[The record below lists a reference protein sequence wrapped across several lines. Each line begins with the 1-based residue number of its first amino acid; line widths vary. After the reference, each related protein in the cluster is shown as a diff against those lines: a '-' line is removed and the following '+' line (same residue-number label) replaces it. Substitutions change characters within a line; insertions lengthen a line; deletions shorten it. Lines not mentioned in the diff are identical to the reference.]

1 MRAESHLPYL
11 KQCRIPTNEK
21 GQLLEEILAKLEV
34 LPEKEREE
42 VIEMASAATSNMKW
56 IPNPGPQT
64 EAYFSE
70 ADELYYGGQVGGG
83 KSDLILGLA
92 ENVHE
97 KSLIMRKYLDDAR
110 SLADRFIEIHG
121 DVKGWNG
128 QLLKFKD
135 GSKTIDFG
143 GCQHEKDKQR
153 YKGKPHD
160 LIGFDEIPDFPYSV
174 FSFIKTW
181 NRSATG
187 QRCRIVCAGNP
198 PTEPEGLWV
207 IEYWAPWLDPEHPNP
222 AKPGELRWFITDGN
236 DLSVE
241 VAGPGEYELDGE
253 ILIARSRTFIRS
265 TLNDNPDL
273 ADTDYDAILSGLP
286 ADLRSAY
293 RDGEFKTILRDNPR
307 QVIPAAWVKAA
318 QDRWTDQPPA
328 GVPMCA
334 IGVDVAEGGDDNN
347 VLASRYDAW
356 YAPLVKI
363 PGKETPLGTDLLGP
377 IMQVRRND
385 AKIVLDVGGGYGG
398 TTYAKLKENN
408 IPVTAHKGSKASMAK
423 SRDGMYEFANK
434 RAEDHWRFR
443 EALDPD
449 QPGGSRVA
457 LPPDSRLFSDLC
469 STLYSVKRMTV
480 HLETKEDLVKRLGRS
495 PDDGDAVINAWSDGD
510 KIENSY
516 QQWQANKT
524 AKRPKTVMGRQAAR
538 RK

>member
-1 MRAESHLPYL
+1 M
-11 KQCRIPTNEK
+11 
-21 GQLLEEILAKLEV
+21 LEEILQRLDA
-34 LPEKEREE
+34 LPDDKQQEIKEL
-42 VIEMASAATSNMKW
+42 ALSATADMKW
-56 IPNPGPQT
+56 VPNPGPQT

-70 ADELYYGGQVGGG
+70 ADELYYGGQAGGG

-110 SLADRFIEIHG
+110 GLADRFIEIRG
-121 DVKGWNG
+121 DTRGWNG

-135 GSKTIDFG
+135 GPKVIDFG

-153 YKGKPHD
+153 FKGKPHD

-174 FSFIKTW
+174 FTFIKTW

-187 QRCRIVCAGNP
+187 RRCRIVCAGNP
-198 PTEPEGLWV
+198 PTEAEGLWV

-222 AKPGELRWFITDGN
+222 AKPGELRWFITDSN

-241 VAGPGEYELDGE
+241 VEGPGEYELEGE
-253 ILIARSRTFIRS
+253 VLIARSRTFIRS
-265 TLNDNPDL
+265 TLEDNPDL
-273 ADTDYDAILSGLP
+273 AETDYDAVLSGLP
-286 ADLRSAY
+286 AELRSAY
-293 RDGEFKTILRDNPR
+293 RHGEFKTTLRDNPR

-318 QDRWTDQPPA
+318 QDRWTDMPPK

-347 VLASRYDAW
+347 VLAPRYDGW
-356 YAPLVKI
+356 YDKLTKI

-377 IMQVRRND
+377 IMKVRRNN
-385 AKIVLDVGGGYGG
+385 ATVIVDVGGGYGG
-398 TTYAKLKENN
+398 TTYSKLVENH
-408 IPVTAHKGSKASMAK
+408 IPTTAHKGSRGSKAK
-423 SRDGMYEFANK
+423 SKDHLYQFANK
-434 RAEDHWRFR
+434 RAEVYWRFR

-449 QPGGSRVA
+449 QPGGSRIA

-469 STLYSVKRMTV
+469 APLYSIKRMTV
-480 HLETKEDLVKRLGRS
+480 HLETKEELVKRLGRS
-495 PDDGDAVINAWSDGD
+495 PDDGDAVVNAWSDGD

-516 QQWQANKT
+516 QQWQTRSN
-524 AKRPKTVMGRQAAR
+524 KRPKVVMGHQSAR
-538 RK
+538 R